1 MTNRRIE
8 VMEDFN
14 YKSRTVEEPSL
25 VTQCTKF
32 LFSTINKEFLHHY
45 FFLFINKCTTVDDIK
60 SLDPIHRLLL
70 TL

>member
-14 YKSRTVEEPSL
+14 YKSRTVL

-45 FFLFINKCTTVDDIK
+45 FFLFINKCTTVDDIT